1 MHTHKI
7 NLKKVKLLLK
17 STNKSTGA
25 YITQAIVL
33 YLLFIFYVADGIIT
47 FKFLM
52 YSDLS
57 FGQIAMKCATCL
69 LFFLGAVVYTIKGI
83 ISHKKTMVQKTRKL
97 RGKYKLDLL
106 LGCTQLMKMLKG

>member
-1 MHTHKI
+1 MKKKKMHTHKN

-17 STNKSTGA
+17 STNESTGA

-83 ISHKKTMVQKTRKL
+83 ISHKK
-97 RGKYKLDLL
+97 KYSLQ
-106 LGCTQLMKMLKG
+106 GTTQGRYLTGGVPPVRFSM

>member
-1 MHTHKI
+1 MQKKKMHTHKI
-7 NLKKVKLLLK
+7 KLKKVKLLLK

-83 ISHKKTMVQKTRKL
+83 ISHKKNNGSKN
-97 RGKYKLDLL
+97 
-106 LGCTQLMKMLKG
+106 